1 MGFRHGD
8 GSEKLLVC
16 TNCNSDME
24 LDARFCVEC
33 GIRRTDAIGVKNS
46 ALHQN
51 EEFNDSKVKL
61 NSEVEVLTESPTE
74 VEKLKKKRD
83 PKIRMA
89 VARYAS
95 STGVAIR
102 RKAKLIYLFAGLS
115 ILIGTYGILQTFIFT
130 SSNPENFAKEYIQAV
145 IERDSSKV
153 GEDSKFFPNPEKLP
167 IIPGRFQKW
176 DEIDGLTWKTY
187 SEWNGWSGKGFIR
200 FVPMEGNSIKENLE
214 FELPIKATYRNKYGI
229 FRDIEW
235 AASEPMATVNFKL
248 VNEKNIG
255 ISINNV
261 PAGSAENPLL
271 NKKKYVAFPGP
282 FKTVLTG
289 SGFTKERENSVF
301 ISSSPL
307 VEISFPKVEY
317 DLNASQVTSART
329 QLEDRLISCLKRACS
344 DLPRLTQFNFS
355 FSNQPSDYLYT
366 DYFYVDWGKDPSC
379 SVSNYS
385 AKSAESGS
393 ITLSCST
400 YAYGSIKWILYR
412 IWLTTY
418 YDTGYDSTSVPLTV
432 SANVTRTSNPYQ
444 VKLSNIQIT
453 S

>member
-24 LDARFCVEC
+24 LDAQFCVAC
-33 GIRRTDAIGVKNS
+33 GTKRTEAIGVKNS
-46 ALHQN
+46 TNRKN
-51 EEFNDSKVKL
+51 EELSDSKGIL
-61 NSEVEVLTESPTE
+61 NLELKVSNEPPTE
-74 VEKLKKKRD
+74 VQKLKKKRD
-83 PKIRMA
+83 PKTRMA
-89 VARYAS
+89 VARLS
-95 STGVAIR
+95 SNMGVAIR
-102 RKAKLIYLFAGLS
+102 KKAKLIYLFTGLS

-130 SSNPENFAKEYIQAV
+130 STNPENFAKEYIQAV
-145 IERDSSKV
+145 IERDSDKV
-153 GEDSKFFPNPEKLP
+153 GENSKFFPNPEKLP
-167 IIPGRFQKW
+167 IIPEKFQKW

-187 SEWNGWSGKGFIR
+187 SEWNGWLGSGFIR
-200 FVPMEGNSIKENLE
+200 FVPMEGNSIKEKFE
-214 FELPIKATYRNKYGI
+214 FELAIKATYKNKYGI

-235 AASEPMATVNFKL
+235 VASQPMATVDFKIA
-248 VNEKNIG
+248 NEKNIG
-255 ISINNV
+255 ISINDV
-261 PAGSAENPLL
+261 PAGSAEKPAL
-271 NKKKYVAFPGP
+271 NKEKYVAFPGP

-289 SGFTKERENSVF
+289 SGFTKERKSNVF

-329 QLEDRLISCLKRACS
+329 QLEDRLISCLKRDCS
-344 DLPRLTQFNFS
+344 DLPRLSQFDFS
-355 FSNQPSDYLYT
+355 FSNQPTDYLYT
-366 DYFYVDWGKDPSC
+366 DYFYVDWGNEPSC
-379 SVSNYS
+379 SVSKYNAS
-385 AKSAESGS
+385 SAESGT

-444 VKLSNIQIT
+444 VKLSNVQIT